1 MKQLSKLL
9 TLAFAVMAMMAS
21 AQVPVTSG
29 LLLDLNADSLNLT
42 NGATVSTWAD
52 TSGNGNVATNSSG
65 TPTFVANGPG
75 GHAYV
80 GIKGSLSADG
90 YSYTGNNSDYFN
102 LQNTISG
109 VQTIAMVVR
118 RTSNNYYGTSGGQG
132 ICMFGGTSAGSWVSA
147 PWAGDNQYGTAFCGN
162 NADPAVLYGN
172 VYINGGSG
180 NQADYTAVSDQFQ
193 VLYFTIQQGWGVNL
207 TMDQIATDSQWNSYV
222 FGMDVAELLV
232 YNRALSSGEQA
243 SVTSYLTAKYFD
255 GLPVASGL
263 LLDLN
268 ADSLNLTNGAT
279 VSTWTDISGNG
290 NVATNS
296 SGTPTYVANGI
307 NGHAYV
313 GIKGS
318 LSADGYSYTGNNS
331 DYFNLQNTISGVQ
344 TIAMVVRRTSNNYY
358 GNQGTNGDQGI
369 CMFGGTNTGSYVSA
383 PWAGDHDYGTALCG
397 FNADPAVKYGKVYI
411 NGGSGNDA
419 PYTGVLDQFQVL
431 YFTIQQGWGVTLTMD
446 QIATDSQWNTNVFGM
461 DIAKMLVY
469 NRALTSGEQA
479 SVTSYLT
486 AKYFPV
492 TLSIAKVGNNVTL
505 TWPVGT
511 LQSSTN
517 VTALYEDLSG
527 ATSPYT
533 IPATNAQLFFRVK
546 VQ

>member
-1 MKQLSKLL
+1 MKKLALFL
-9 TLAFAVMAMMAS
+9 TVCVIAGYAS

-52 TSGNGNVATNSSG
+52 ISGNGNVATNSSG
-65 TPTFVANGPG
+65 TPTYVANGPG

-90 YSYTGNNSDYFN
+90 YSWTGNNSDYFN
-102 LQNTISG
+102 LQNTVSG

-132 ICMFGGTSAGSWVSA
+132 ICMFGGNSSGSWVSA

-193 VLYFTIQQGWGVNL
+193 VLYFTIQQGWGVTL

-222 FGMDVAELLV
+222 FGMD
-232 YNRALSSGEQA
+232 
-243 SVTSYLTAKYFD
+243 
-255 GLPVASGL
+255 
-263 LLDLN
+263 
-268 ADSLNLTNGAT
+268 
-279 VSTWTDISGNG
+279 I
-290 NVATNS
+290 
-296 SGTPTYVANGI
+296 AN
-307 NGHAYV
+307 
-313 GIKGS
+313 
-318 LSADGYSYTGNNS
+318 
-331 DYFNLQNTISGVQ
+331 
-344 TIAMVVRRTSNNYY
+344 
-358 GNQGTNGDQGI
+358 
-369 CMFGGTNTGSYVSA
+369 
-383 PWAGDHDYGTALCG
+383 
-397 FNADPAVKYGKVYI
+397 
-411 NGGSGNDA
+411 
-419 PYTGVLDQFQVL
+419 
-431 YFTIQQGWGVTLTMD
+431 
-446 QIATDSQWNTNVFGM
+446 
-461 DIAKMLVY
+461 MLVY

-479 SVTSYLT
+479 SVTSYLA

-492 TLSIAKVGNNVTL
+492 TISIAKVGNNVTL

-517 VTALYEDLSG
+517 AAAFYENLSG

>member
-1 MKQLSKLL
+1 MTKASRYSQPCSAMVMFLIFYSRQMRIRRQTFRPPIHTGDVFKCPCAQAEFPEKKIQPNHKKPTNKLTYNSMKQLSKLL

-29 LLLDLNADSLNLT
+29 LLLDLNADSLNLI

-75 GHAYV
+75 
-80 GIKGSLSADG
+80 
-90 YSYTGNNSDYFN
+90 
-102 LQNTISG
+102 
-109 VQTIAMVVR
+109 
-118 RTSNNYYGTSGGQG
+118 
-132 ICMFGGTSAGSWVSA
+132 
-147 PWAGDNQYGTAFCGN
+147 
-162 NADPAVLYGN
+162 
-172 VYINGGSG
+172 
-180 NQADYTAVSDQFQ
+180 
-193 VLYFTIQQGWGVNL
+193 
-207 TMDQIATDSQWNSYV
+207 
-222 FGMDVAELLV
+222 
-232 YNRALSSGEQA
+232 
-243 SVTSYLTAKYFD
+243 
-255 GLPVASGL
+255 
-263 LLDLN
+263 
-268 ADSLNLTNGAT
+268 
-279 VSTWTDISGNG
+279 
-290 NVATNS
+290 
-296 SGTPTYVANGI
+296 
-307 NGHAYV
+307 GHAYV